1 MWRVVLLAV
10 VIVLVFGRWAACFVE
25 GEVCYYDSDCD
36 DGNEC
41 IKNYCKDVFEFCE
54 AEYDDSGR
62 CRSSLRPDG
71 TECIPPGKGAG
82 SCQDGLCIPLDGGI
96 SRTGG
101 QAPP

>member
-1 MWRVVLLAV
+1 MIGACDDGDPCTVGDACGGGKCLAGARP
-10 VIVLVFGRWAACFVE
+10 L
-25 GEVCYYDSDCD
+25 DCD

-96 SRTGG
+96 SGTGG